1 MRERGV
7 GGASLECNA
16 QARQHHLCLMNLGPE
31 VLTSEEVASLDSM
44 RWEVELCFFELT
56 AS

>member
-1 MRERGV
+1 M
-7 GGASLECNA
+7 ECNA
-16 QARQHHLCLMNLGPE
+16 EARQHHLCLMNLGPE